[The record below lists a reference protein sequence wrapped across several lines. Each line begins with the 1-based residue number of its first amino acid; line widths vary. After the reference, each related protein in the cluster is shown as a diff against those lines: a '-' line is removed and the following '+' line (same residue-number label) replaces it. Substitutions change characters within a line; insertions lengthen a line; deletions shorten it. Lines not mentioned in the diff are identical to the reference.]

1 MRGWLHIEGTS
12 IDYPVMQSPNRAPTR
27 TTMHSTPSTGS
38 SRCPAHHIS
47 APLRPFYSAQSINR
61 SLTIY
66 GNNTGNSRI
75 PMFSELLNYQ
85 DIGFLQEHPLVEMNT
100 IYQNARWKVFAVML
114 VSAAGEDAFDY
125 TRTAFADEVEF
136 LKYVAE
142 VQAAIPCL

>member
-1 MRGWLHIEGTS
+1 
-12 IDYPVMQSPNRAPTR
+12 
-27 TTMHSTPSTGS
+27 
-38 SRCPAHHIS
+38 
-47 APLRPFYSAQSINR
+47 
-61 SLTIY
+61 
-66 GNNTGNSRI
+66 
-75 PMFSELLNYQ
+75 MFSELLNYQ

-142 VQAAIPCL
+142 VQAHSLFVIPDEAADVQIGDSLLMLSTSAGNAYPGAILWWPRGRYVRVNPPPQTIPV